1 MKELYTKPELLVE
14 KFASVDV
21 MTASA
26 NPDPQPGGDII
37 VDDD

>member
-1 MKELYTKPELLVE
+1 MKELYSKPELLVE

-21 MTASA
+21 MTASG
-26 NPDPQPGGDII
+26 DQQPGGDII